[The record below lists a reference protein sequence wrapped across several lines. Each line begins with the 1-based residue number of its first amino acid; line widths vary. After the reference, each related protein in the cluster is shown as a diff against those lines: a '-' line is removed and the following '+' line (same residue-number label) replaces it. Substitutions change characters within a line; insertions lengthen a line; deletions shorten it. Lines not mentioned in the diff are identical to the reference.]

1 MRWALLVGLSVAV
14 LLAYWVPPAQLFP
27 QPELARIIFFHLPS
41 AFVATL
47 FAIFGAVASWRYL
60 ASRKMVWEFRALA
73 ATEMATAMACATMVT
88 GILFSKVQWGAWWH
102 WDPRQTSF
110 LIVLLLLGAYF
121 AVRMSFEEET
131 ARARAAA
138 AYSTLTLLPLLFLIF
153 VFPRLPQVAQKSL
166 HPQHTVTRGEF
177 SSDYWIVVAS
187 MFILLLVYCSW
198 LYRMHV
204 RTSEIAASVRDR
216 NGNLEDSG
224 GDTTARPV
232 DRSVRLQQPHQ

>member
-1 MRWALLVGLSVAV
+1 MRWVLMVALAVAV
-14 LLAYWVPPAQLFP
+14 FFAYWVPPARLFP

-41 AFVATL
+41 AFVATI
-47 FAIFGAVASWRYL
+47 FAIFGAIASWAYL
-60 ASRKMVWEFRALA
+60 AKRKDVWEYRALA
-73 ATEMATAMACATMVT
+73 ATEMATAMAVATMVT
-88 GILFSKVQWGAWWH
+88 GIIFSKVQWGAWWH

-138 AYSTLTLLPLLFLIF
+138 AYSTLTLLPILFLIF

-177 SSDYWIVVAS
+177 SPDYWLVVLS
-187 MFILLLVYCSW
+187 VFVLLLLFCLW

-204 RTSEIAASVRDR
+204 RTSELAAIVRDR
-216 NGNLEDSG
+216 NGNLENTG
-224 GDTTARPV
+224 GDTTTRRV
-232 DRSVRLQQPHQ
+232 DRSVRL